1 MRPGNSILTAAAA
14 KVTSFLRAAVRR
26 DGQRAGA
33 ENSACLFKTARHQL
47 HIARKIGIIK
57 PIYGQWN
64 KAKIRGKAGNGV
76 WF

>member
-1 MRPGNSILTAAAA
+1 MKNGMWVKHEEGLHA
-14 KVTSFLRAAVRR
+14 KA
-26 DGQRAGA
+26 
-33 ENSACLFKTARHQL
+33 ARHQL

-76 WF
+76 WFGA